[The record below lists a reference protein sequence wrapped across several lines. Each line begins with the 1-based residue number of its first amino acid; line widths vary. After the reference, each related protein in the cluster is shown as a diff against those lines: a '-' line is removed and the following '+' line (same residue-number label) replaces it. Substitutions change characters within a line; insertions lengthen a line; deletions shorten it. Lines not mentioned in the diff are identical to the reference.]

1 MWAGA
6 DYRSLYLNASPRY
19 DIYSVN
25 GHSSH
30 IAQGAPNEDVADNSG
45 VGTLATQIT
54 ASTTDL
60 TGALIYSAG
69 CHGGLNDPGVLD
81 LPEAFMQKKANYVGN
96 TGFGWGSSGV
106 VYTEAL
112 MRNYSRELLR
122 DTKAQIGTALV
133 NAKKRYFTQA
143 LTFRAF
149 DAKILM
155 QVTLYG
161 LPMVAVTSGGSL
173 IDDDPF
179 PAAERDFTPPSSFGA
194 MAQGNVG
201 YQLPGSFGSF
211 GASTGSQGVTY
222 DLNDHTAVSAGDPVQ
237 PLYFSSAAAP
247 AVGDLR
253 GVVFLGGVYSDVV
266 SFDPVVARAT
276 NEYVSDDSEPEFSS
290 DTFYPP
296 LPYTI
301 RTGLNMPGVSDTVVM
316 SLGQF
321 QSNSDAQA
329 AGTAAGTNDTGVNRI
344 FDQMSFGTYYSN
356 SPDRNAA
363 NISFVDGVFL
373 GPPGTD
379 EGEAQIK
386 VETQDSSGIHR
397 VVVAYHDN
405 ESEDNESEGQ
415 WQSKDLTYDNTTQ
428 KWSAVIT
435 GSVQTEFFVQVV
447 DNAGNVA
454 VNNNKGRNYQI
465 AVPLEL
471 ASGRQIS
478 GRLYLPSV
486 GRQD

>member
-1 MWAGA
+1 L
-6 DYRSLYLNASPRY
+6 S
-19 DIYSVN
+19 
-25 GHSSH
+25 
-30 IAQGAPNEDVADNSG
+30 
-45 VGTLATQIT
+45 
-54 ASTTDL
+54 
-60 TGALIYSAG
+60 GALVYSAG
-69 CHGGLNDPGVLD
+69 CHAGLNDPGVLD
-81 LPEAFMQKKANYVGN
+81 LPEAFMQKKANYVSN

-133 NAKKRYFTQA
+133 NAKKRYFNQA

-161 LPMVAVTSGGSL
+161 LPMVSVTSGGAL
-173 IDDDPF
+173 TDDDPF
-179 PAAERDFTPPSSFGA
+179 DSAERNFTPPTSFGTL
-194 MAQGNVG
+194 AQGTLG

-211 GASTGSQGVTY
+211 GASTGDQGVTF
-222 DLNDHTAVSAGDPVQ
+222 DLDDQTAVSADEPVQ
-237 PLYFSSAAAP
+237 PLYYSNAAAP
-247 AVGDLR
+247 AAGDLR
-253 GVVFLGGVYSDVV
+253 GVLFLGGVYSDVV

-276 NEYVSDDSEPEFSS
+276 NEYVTDDSEPAFSS

-301 RTGLNMPGVSDTVVM
+301 RSGLNMPGVADTVVM

-321 QSNSDAQA
+321 QSSPIDQTIEQSQQGGAQ
-329 AGTAAGTNDTGVNRI
+329 TAATSETGVNRI

-363 NISFVDGVFL
+363 NISFVDGVL
-373 GPPGTD
+373 LEPAGTE

-386 VETQDSSGIHR
+386 VETQDSSGVHR
-397 VVVAYHDN
+397 VVVAYH
-405 ESEDNESEGQ
+405 ESEGQ
-415 WQSKDLTYDNTTQ
+415 WQSKELTYDSATE
-428 KWSAVIT
+428 KWSTIIS
-435 GSVQTEFFVQVV
+435 GSVHTEFFVQVV

-454 VNNNKGRNYQI
+454 VNNNKGRNYPL
-465 AVPLEL
+465 AAPLEL
-471 ASGRQIS
+471 ATGAQIS
-478 GRLYLPSV
+478 GDLYLPSIRNV
-486 GRQD
+486 PDTFNR